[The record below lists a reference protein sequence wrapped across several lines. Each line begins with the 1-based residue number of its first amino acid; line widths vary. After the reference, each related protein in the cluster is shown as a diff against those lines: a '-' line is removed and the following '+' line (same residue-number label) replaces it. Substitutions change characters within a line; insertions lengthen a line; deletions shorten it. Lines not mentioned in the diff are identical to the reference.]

1 MTPLS
6 PKEPDHGEGRLPPE
20 RVGRIGRPK
29 QSRAIRRLVIWY
41 RRNAAVTTLVDT
53 ASALVD
59 TASATASVAG
69 SVAGAAGNVAGNM
82 AGAATS
88 VAGSVLQPL
97 VFDPLRRLQGSGGS
111 LDTGAGQLPLDPRQR
126 LWVAVDGMG
135 GDHAPGPILEGC
147 LRAVQLLPL
156 RVRFVAE
163 AAPLAVAVRALGLQ
177 DELNEAI
184 ALGLIDLVQS
194 GPSVGMHEEAT
205 VVRRK
210 RDASINMAMDLVK
223 RGEATAVYSA
233 GNSGAVMAS
242 AIFRLGRL
250 AGIERP
256 AIGALFPTKDP
267 NQQVMV
273 LDVGANMDCKPA
285 WLHQFALLG
294 NIYSRDVLRVSR
306 PRIGLLNIGEE
317 ECKGNDLALKAYPL
331 LAGER
336 RFKFAGNCEG
346 RDVLSGDFDVV
357 VCDGFT
363 GNVLLK
369 FLESV
374 GGVLL
379 DVLRAELPRGR
390 RGKVGSAFLRSN
402 LIRIKKRLDHAEHGG
417 ALLLG
422 VDGICVIGHGSSKA
436 LSVVSALRLTHS
448 AASHGVMDNLHA
460 LGAEVAGQGGD
471 GSAARREASEGATAT
486 CG

>member
-1 MTPLS
+1 
-6 PKEPDHGEGRLPPE
+6 
-20 RVGRIGRPK
+20 VNRPR

-59 TASATASVAG
+59 TANATASVAG
-69 SVAGAAGNVAGNM
+69 TMAGAATSVAGNM
-82 AGAATS
+82 AGAAS
-88 VAGSVLQPL
+88 NVAGSVLQPL
-97 VFDPLRRLQGSGGS
+97 VFDPLRRLQQGSGGADGS
-111 LDTGAGQLPLDPRQR
+111 DGPIDDRRR

-135 GDHAPGPILEGC
+135 GDHAPGAILEGC
-147 LRAVQLLPL
+147 LRAVQLLPV

-163 AAPLAVAVRALGLQ
+163 SEPLRRAVSELGLQ
-177 DELNEAI
+177 EALQEAI
-184 ALGLIDLVQS
+184 DRQLIQLVPS
-194 GPSVGMHEEAT
+194 GPSIGMDDEAT
-205 VVRRK
+205 AVRRK
-210 RDASINMAMDLVK
+210 RDASVNLAMDLVK
-223 RGEATAVYSA
+223 RGDATAVYSA

-250 AGIERP
+250 PGIERP

-267 NQQVMV
+267 EQQVLV

-294 NIYSRDVLRVSR
+294 NIYSRDVLQVRR

-317 ECKGNDLALKAYPL
+317 ECKGNDLALRTFPL
-331 LAGER
+331 LASDS
-336 RFKFAGNCEG
+336 RFRFAGNCEG
-346 RDVLSGDFDVV
+346 RDVLSGNFDVV

-422 VDGICVIGHGSSKA
+422 VDGVCVIGHGSSKA
-436 LSVVSALRLTHS
+436 LSVVSALRLAHS
-448 AASHGVMDNLHA
+448 AASHGVMEDLHA
-460 LGAEVAGQGGD
+460 LGGAGLATGNAGD
-471 GSAARREASEGATAT
+471 TKAATT

>member
-1 MTPLS
+1 LNP
-6 PKEPDHGEGRLPPE
+6 LPPKDPE
-20 RVGRIGRPK
+20 GSGRDGRRFVSPRTK
-29 QSRAIRRLVIWY
+29 PNRTIRRLVIWY
-41 RRNAAVTTLVDT
+41 RRNAAVTSLVGT
-53 ASALVD
+53 
-59 TASATASVAG
+59 ATATATGAASGAVSVAG
-69 SVAGAAGNVAGNM
+69 SM
-82 AGAATS
+82 AGAATN

-97 VFDPLRRLQGSGGS
+97 VFDPLRRLQQGSHSGNAI
-111 LDTGAGQLPLDPRQR
+111 DDRER

-147 LRAVQLLPL
+147 LGAVALLPL
-156 RVRFVAE
+156 RIRFVAE
-163 AAPLAVAVRALGLQ
+163 PEPLRRAVETMGLGQDLDEAVER
-177 DELNEAI
+177 
-184 ALGLIDLVQS
+184 GLIQLVPS

-210 RDASINMAMDLVK
+210 RDASINLAMDLVK

-250 AGIERP
+250 AGIDRP

-267 NQQVMV
+267 SQQVLV
-273 LDVGANMDCKPA
+273 LDVGANMDCKPE

-294 NIYSRDVLRVSR
+294 NIYSRDVLQVKR
-306 PRIGLLNIGEE
+306 PRIGLVNIGEE
-317 ECKGNDLALKAYPL
+317 ECKGNDLCLRTHPL
-331 LAGER
+331 LAGDER
-336 RFKFAGNCEG
+336 FVFAGNCEG
-346 RDVLSGDFDVV
+346 RDILSGDFDVV

-374 GGVLL
+374 GSVLL

-402 LIRIKKRLDHAEHGG
+402 LVRIKKRLDHAEHGG

-422 VDGICVIGHGSSKA
+422 IDGVCVIGHGSSRA
-436 LSVVSALRLTHS
+436 LSVVSALRLAHS
-448 AASHGVMDNLHA
+448 AASHGVMDDLHA
-460 LGAEVAGQGGD
+460 LGRGSPGVA
-471 GSAARREASEGATAT
+471 ST